1 VKTFVDLCG
10 KIITPSFTKGFTE
23 IHEEEKNKFKNIR
36 MKIIAVIPARYA
48 STRFPAKLMQDLGGK
63 TVILRTYE
71 ATVATKLFDDIFV
84 VTDSDLIFDEIVSNG
99 GKAIMSIKEHES
111 GSDRIAEAI
120 FSLDVDVVVNV
131 QGDEPFTEAGPL
143 EQVLSVFKDDEDRKV
158 DLASLMREITD
169 EDEINNP
176 NNVKV
181 VVDQSQFALYFSR
194 SVIPYPRDKDVG
206 VRYFQHI
213 GIYAFRKQALLDF
226 YSLPMK
232 SLEASEKLE
241 QLRYLEFGK
250 RIKMVETNHVGIGI
264 DTVEDLEKARAI
276 LGV

>member
-1 VKTFVDLCG
+1 
-10 KIITPSFTKGFTE
+10 
-23 IHEEEKNKFKNIR
+23 

-48 STRFPAKLMQDLGGK
+48 STRFPAKLMQDLGGMS
-63 TVILRTYE
+63 VILRTYQ
-71 ATVATKLFDDIFV
+71 ATINTNLFDDVFV
-84 VTDSDLIFDEIVSNG
+84 VTDSEIIFNEIISNG

-120 FSLDVDVVVNV
+120 AHIDVDIIVNV
-131 QGDEPFTEAGPL
+131 QGDEPFTQKEPL
-143 EQVLSVFKDDEDRKV
+143 EQVLSVFKNDDSKQI
-158 DLASLMREITD
+158 DLASLMREISVET
-169 EDEINNP
+169 EINNP
-176 NNVKV
+176 NVVKV
-181 VVDQSQFALYFSR
+181 VVDQNQMALYFSR
-194 SVIPYPRDKDVG
+194 SVIPYPREVNVG

-250 RIKMVETNHVGIGI
+250 RIKMVETTVVSVGI
-264 DTVEDLEKARAI
+264 DTPEDLEKARKMI
-276 LGV
+276 

>member
-1 VKTFVDLCG
+1 
-10 KIITPSFTKGFTE
+10 
-23 IHEEEKNKFKNIR
+23 

-71 ATVATKLFDDIFV
+71 AAIKTQLFDDVFV
-84 VTDSDLIFDEIVSNG
+84 VTDSDLIFNEISSNG
-99 GKAIMSIKEHES
+99 GKAIMSIKTHES
-111 GSDRIAEAI
+111 GSDRIAEAVEH
-120 FSLDVDVVVNV
+120 LDVDIVINV
-131 QGDEPFTEAGPL
+131 QGDEPFIDAEPL
-143 EQVLSVFKDDEDRKV
+143 AKVIEVFRNDTTKQV
-158 DLASLMREITD
+158 DLASLMREIKD
-169 EDEINNP
+169 ETEINNP

-181 VVDQSQFALYFSR
+181 VVDQNGFALYFSR
-194 SVIPYPRDKDVG
+194 SVIPFPREKNVG

-241 QLRYLEFGK
+241 QLRYLEYGK
-250 RIKMVETNHVGIGI
+250 RIKMVETIHIGIGI
-264 DTVEDLEKARAI
+264 DTIEDLEKARM
-276 LGV
+276 LL